1 MTRWQADYT
10 KFLPS
15 WKEFPL
21 GGFLGVLGVLAV
33 NAELKFDRQVAK
45 DAKKTNKQN
54 NLVAAEQRREDRFTF
69 SLLHS
74 LCLR

>member
-21 GGFLGVLGVLAV
+21 GGFLSVLCVLAV
-33 NAELKFDRQVAK
+33 NADTQFNRQVAK
-45 DAKKTNKQN
+45 YAKKTPSE
-54 NLVAAEQRREDRFTF
+54 AIW
-69 SLLHS
+69 
-74 LCLR
+74 LRPGCTVILRVSVV